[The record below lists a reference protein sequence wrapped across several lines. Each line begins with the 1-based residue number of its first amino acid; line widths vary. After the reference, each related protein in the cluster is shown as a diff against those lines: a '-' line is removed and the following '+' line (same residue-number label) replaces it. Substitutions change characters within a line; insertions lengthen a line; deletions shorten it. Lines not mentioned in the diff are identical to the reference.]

1 MVKWMDEALKRERK
15 REKETCQNIMRTVKL
30 DRLHSAGM
38 LLLLNLGLFIL
49 FLHFPAFTKYGN
61 LGSGLALSFLLS
73 LSFF

>member
-49 FLHFPAFTKYGN
+49 FLRAIFPRLPNMAT
-61 LGSGLALSFLLS
+61 
-73 LSFF
+73 